1 MIFLLQSCTMRLNTT
16 HPTSLYNSHGQ
27 MQTTKQDMHEHSWLK
42 RAWLTGAI
50 QARVIQATNHIL
62 MFQAHTTL
70 QAAHRRGSLHA
81 SLHSSSQLQIN
92 PSPKYFIFRDRPS

>member
-1 MIFLLQSCTMRLNTT
+1 MIFLLQSCTMRLHTT

-50 QARVIQATNHIL
+50 QARVIQA
-62 MFQAHTTL
+62 HTSGTQERL
-70 QAAHRRGSLHA
+70 AACFA
-81 SLHSSSQLQIN
+81 A
-92 PSPKYFIFRDRPS
+92 